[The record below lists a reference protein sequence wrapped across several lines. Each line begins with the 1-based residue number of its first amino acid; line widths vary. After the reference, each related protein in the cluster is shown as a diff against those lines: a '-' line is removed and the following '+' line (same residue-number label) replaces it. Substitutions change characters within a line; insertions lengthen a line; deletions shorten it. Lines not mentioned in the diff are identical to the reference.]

1 MAKKTSAQKG
11 SGPYPLNICEEQLK
25 NKVAHDYFSDY
36 DTTNII
42 GKIDFCIAKVTEKTK
57 GAQKSLFEEMNVI
70 QSFFWAEAKMGT
82 KKDIYE
88 SIVQLILTIGKS
100 KVRGEQ
106 LPPLFLGAFDAQ
118 KIAFIPYIAISD
130 VFSQNDF
137 NWEVTPSNHSTKEF
151 KQLYETVKNEL
162 ENNARQ
168 FRFGDDDVALREF
181 IKNSFKIGRAGVQGI
196 KITKN
201 NFTTVY
207 YKWLQRVKPTIK
219 IDWENAKQE
228 GILDADFYLADLLS
242 KDNESIKDS
251 LNVLL
256 KSNRYEVKQGV
267 NAWGMKLKM
276 DVSFY
281 DNQKAHHEFWNIY
294 DRPPRKEFWDYIVQR
309 RDLLTPQDVRERK
322 GSFFTPQQWV
332 ELSQLYLADVLGE
345 NWQDEY
351 YVWDC
356 AAGTGNLLA
365 GLTNPKNIWA
375 STLDQADVDVMYD
388 RIKNGANLFKGH
400 VFQFDFLNDDFNCK
414 KVPDDLKSILSDP
427 EKRKKL
433 VIYINPPY
441 AEATTA
447 TTVTKTGSNKAGV
460 ANTNETYK
468 KYKNKIGKASN
479 EIFAQF
485 LIRIYCELQRCK
497 IANFATLKAL
507 CAFNFAEFRNIYQ
520 AKLEKLF
527 LVPAKT
533 FDNVRGAFPIGF
545 HIWDSDIKEQFTKIN
560 ADVYNADGSFYCNK
574 IIQVDDANSL
584 SLNKWIKQF
593 DDKQGDCL
601 GLMDTAP
608 SDYQNNKFVNI
619 AHDMGARMVR
629 NPYYFNQHNLIE
641 GCVYLAIRHC
651 IPADWL
657 NDRDQFLYPNDGW
670 KTDSEFQTDCLV
682 FTIFHGQNR
691 ISCKDG
697 VNHWIPFSEQEV
709 GSNDVFAS
717 HFMNDFLSGKITTES
732 LDGGLFASN
741 QKPKKVKLKYSSE
754 AKAVLKAG
762 RELWRYYHEKSSEYK
777 YDHNA
782 SLYDIKAF
790 FQGRNDKGK
799 MNNSSADEK
808 YNKLIGNLRSALK
821 DLAKQ
826 IEPKVYEYGF
836 LRE

>member
-1 MAKKTSAQKG
+1 MAKKTSTQHS
-11 SGPYPLNICEEQLK
+11 SGPYPLNILEEELK

-36 DTTNII
+36 DTTKII
-42 GKIDFCIAKVTEKTK
+42 GKIDFCIAKAKTNDKTK
-57 GAQKSLFEEMNVI
+57 GKQQSLFEEVV
-70 QSFFWAEAKMGT
+70 QSLFWAEAKKGA

-100 KVRGEQ
+100 RIYERI
-106 LPPLFLGAFDAQ
+106 LPPIYLGAFDAQ
-118 KIAFIPYIAISD
+118 KIAFIPYIAISA

-137 NWEVTPSNHSTKEF
+137 NWKVTPSDHNTREF
-151 KQLYETVKNEL
+151 KYLYNTVKNEL
-162 ENNARQ
+162 ANNARL
-168 FRFGDDDVALREF
+168 FRFGDDDDALRKF
-181 IKNSFKIGRAGVQGI
+181 IKNNFKNVRAGFQGV

-256 KSNRYEVKQGV
+256 KSDRYEVKQGV
-267 NAWGMKLKM
+267 NSWGMKLKL

-332 ELSQLYLADVLGE
+332 ELSQQYLADVLGE

-351 YVWDC
+351 YIWDC

-365 GLTNPKNIWA
+365 GLTNKYHIWA
-375 STLDQADVDVMYD
+375 STLDQQDVDVMYD
-388 RIKNGANLFKGH
+388 RIKNGANLIDKH
-400 VFQFDFLNDDFNCK
+400 VFQFDFLNDDFNSK
-414 KVPDDLKSILSDP
+414 KVPDDLKNILSDP
-427 EKRKKL
+427 KKRKKL

-441 AEATTA
+441 AEGDSRIG
-447 TTVTKTGSNKAGV
+447 KGRSGV
-460 ANTNETYK
+460 AISEIQKRY
-468 KYKNKIGKASN
+468 SN
-479 EIFAQF
+479 LMGYAKRELFVQFMTRVNQELQGCKLAQF
-485 LIRIYCELQRCK
+485 S
-497 IANFATLKAL
+497 TLKAL
-507 CAFNFAEFRNIYQ
+507 CAPAFIQMRSSFK
-520 AKLEKLF
+520 AKLKKVF
-527 LVPAKT
+527 LMPADT
-533 FDNVRGAFPIGF
+533 FDNVKGQFPIAF
-545 HIWDSDIKEQFTKIN
+545 HIWDTSILEPFTEIY
-560 ADVYNADGSFYCNK
+560 ADVYDSIGNQLQPKVLLNFDGKKFINDWTLSFKEKDKEKEIQTSIANIIGVGNDFQHQNTVVIENPNK
-574 IIQVDDANSL
+574 PWNHQ
-584 SLNKWIKQF
+584 
-593 DDKQGDCL
+593 
-601 GLMDTAP
+601 
-608 SDYQNNKFVNI
+608 YQWQITPN
-619 AHDMGARMVR
+619 
-629 NPYYFNQHNLIE
+629 NLIDSSIYFS
-641 GCVYLAIRHC
+641 VRWC
-651 IPADWL
+651 ISADWL

-670 KTDSEFQTDCLV
+670 KTDSAFQTDCLI
-682 FTIFHGQNR
+682 FTLFHGQNR
-691 ISCKDG
+691 ITSVQG
-697 VNHWIPFSEQEV
+697 VNHWIPFSEEEV
-709 GSNDVFAS
+709 DARDTFAS
-717 HFMNDFLSGKITTES
+717 HFMKDFLSGNITTES
-732 LDGGLFASN
+732 LDGGLFASA
-741 QKPKKVKLKYSSE
+741 QMPKKVKLKYSSE

-762 RELWRYYHEKSSEYK
+762 RELWRYYHEKASDFK
-777 YDHNA
+777 YDPNA
-782 SLYDIKAF
+782 SLYDIKAY

>member
-11 SGPYPLNICEEQLK
+11 SGPYPLNIREDELK
-25 NKVAHDYFSDY
+25 NKVAHDYFNDY
-36 DTTNII
+36 DTTNVF
-42 GKIDFCIAKVTEKTK
+42 GDIDFCIARAKTNDKTK
-57 GAQKSLFEEMNVI
+57 GKQQLLFEEEV
-70 QSFFWAEAKMGT
+70 QSLFWAEAKKGNNH
-82 KKDIYE
+82 DIYK
-88 SIVQLILTIGKS
+88 SIVQLILTIGKLRIIE
-100 KVRGEQ
+100 KR
-106 LPPLFLGAFDAQ
+106 LPPAFLGAFDAQ
-118 KIAFIPYIAISD
+118 KIAFIPFNAISD

-137 NWEVTPSNHSTKEF
+137 NWKVTPSNHNSKEF
-151 KQLYETVKNEL
+151 KQLYEAVKNEL
-162 ENNARQ
+162 ANNARL
-168 FRFGDDDVALREF
+168 FRFGDDDDALRKF
-181 IKNSFKIGRAGVQGI
+181 IKNNFKNVRAGFQGV

-219 IDWENAKQE
+219 IDWENVKQE

-256 KSNRYEVKQGV
+256 KSDRYEVKQGV
-267 NAWGMKLKM
+267 NSWGMKLKV

-294 DRPPRKEFWDYIVQR
+294 DRPPKKEFWDYIVQR

-332 ELSQLYLADVLGE
+332 ELSQQYLADVLGE

-351 YVWDC
+351 YIWDC

-365 GLTNPKNIWA
+365 GLTNKYNIWA

-388 RIKNGANLFKGH
+388 RIDNGANLLKSH
-400 VFQFDFLNDDFNCK
+400 VFQFDFLNDDFDSD
-414 KVPDDLKSILSDP
+414 KVPADLKNILSDP
-427 EKRKKL
+427 KKRKKL

-460 ANTNETYK
+460 ANTNKTYE
-468 KYKNKIGKASN
+468 KYKNIIGKATN
-479 EIFAQF
+479 EIFALF
-485 LIRIYCELQRCK
+485 LIRIYSELQFCK
-497 IANFATLKAL
+497 IGNFAKLKAS
-507 CAFNFAEFRNIYQ
+507 CASNFSDFRNVFQ
-520 AKLEKLF
+520 PKLEKLF

-533 FDNVRGAFPIGF
+533 FDNVKGSFPIGF
-545 HIWDSDIKEQFTKIN
+545 HIWDSDKKEQFTKIV
-560 ADVYNADGSFYCNK
+560 ADVYNADGCFYCNK
-574 IIQVDDANSL
+574 NIMVDNEKQESINRWMKKNDTETENIIGYMENPTPD
-584 SLNKWIKQF
+584 F
-593 DDKQGDCL
+593 
-601 GLMDTAP
+601 
-608 SDYQNNKFVNI
+608 QNNKFLCIINNEGTRHNNYSAINQNSIITNSVYFS
-619 AHDMGARMVR
+619 VR
-629 NPYYFNQHNLIE
+629 Q
-641 GCVYLAIRHC
+641 C

-657 NDRDQFLYPNDGW
+657 NDRDQFLFPNDSW
-670 KTDSEFQTDCLV
+670 ETDSEFQTDCLIY
-682 FTIFHGQNR
+682 TLFHGQNR
-691 ISCKDG
+691 ITSAQG

-709 GSNDVFAS
+709 DARDTFAS
-717 HFMNDFLSGKITTES
+717 HFMTDFLSGKIATES
-732 LDGGLFASN
+732 PDGGLFASA
-741 QKPKKVKLKYSSE
+741 QKAKKVKLKYSSE

-762 RELWRYYHEKSSEYK
+762 RELWRYYHASAVKSK
-777 YDHNA
+777 YNVNA
-782 SLYDIKAF
+782 SLYDIKEY

-799 MNNSSADEK
+799 MNNSSSDER
-808 YNKLIGNLRSALK
+808 YNELIGKLRSALK